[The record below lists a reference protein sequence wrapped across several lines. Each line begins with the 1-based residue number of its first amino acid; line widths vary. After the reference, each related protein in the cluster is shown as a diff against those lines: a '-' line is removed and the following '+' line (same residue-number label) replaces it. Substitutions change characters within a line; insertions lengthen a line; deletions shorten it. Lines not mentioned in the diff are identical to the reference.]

1 MEDGGLINPNDGPD
15 AAMAMGS
22 FARGRRQAEDPAE
35 EQESLGRCSVR
46 CNAALCSLHCAAA
59 AAGLAIR
66 SRPGAVWLFCI
77 VVPYSAPFSSR
88 HQGFADCMKRGRSL
102 QPICWWQAT
111 RTASEPTPADG
122 SRTTVYYS
130 QEVGLLLPVHH
141 NQRSVMAGIQTII
154 MPCLGLDRRSV
165 PSRVED
171 GTL

>member
-1 MEDGGLINPNDGPD
+1 
-15 AAMAMGS
+15 MAPMRLWRWG
-22 FARGRRQAEDPAE
+22 ARGRATTSRGPGGGGGEPGPLLRPMQR
-35 EQESLGRCSVR
+35 SCR
-46 CNAALCSLHCAAA
+46 LHCAAAA

-122 SRTTVYYS
+122 SRSTVYYS
-130 QEVGLLLPVHH
+130 EEVGLLLPVHH
-141 NQRSVMAGIQTII
+141 NQRSVMAGTQTII
-154 MPCLGLDRRSV
+154 LACVGSDRRSE
-165 PSRVED
+165 PSRGRD
-171 GTL
+171 IMTS